1 MDNKLDYSTLS
12 ELTQIAGISGRE
24 FSVSKA
30 IEAALPSSFKVI
42 YDNIGN
48 LIATNEGNGPSVML
62 VAHMDE
68 VGLIVRRIT
77 PDGFLLVERIGG
89 MGIRALPGSRLR
101 LWSEEVDLLAQVGIP
116 PQHLDASV
124 PNPAQLYVDLGA
136 SSKEEVLDMG
146 VQVGDM
152 LTWDSPFEEIGNHR
166 IRGKALDDR
175 LGCFTL
181 ISLANALD
189 RNKVTMD
196 CNLILAFTVQEET
209 MLAGAS
215 PIMNRFHPNLV
226 IGIDGTLPSD
236 TPDVSDHN
244 SEITLGGGPALK
256 FFDAVRCKL
265 AAYVPDWALTQLI
278 KRVARQHSF
287 PLQSEIVVG
296 LTTALTPLPF
306 ALTGIKSAALSIPVR
321 YHHSPVEMAD
331 KRDIDILLNLLITLL
346 KDERLIAL
354 ADGKSQP

>member
-1 MDNKLDYSTLS
+1 MDKLDYSTLS
-12 ELTQIAGISGRE
+12 DLTQIAGISGRE

-30 IEAALPSSFKVI
+30 IEAALPPSFKTI

-48 LIATNEGNGPSVML
+48 LIATNEGSGPSVML

-89 MGIRALPGSRLR
+89 MGIRGLPGSRLR
-101 LWSEEVDLLAQVGIP
+101 LWSEELNFLAQVGIP

-124 PNPAQLYVDLGA
+124 PNPAQLYIDIGA
-136 SSKEEVLDMG
+136 SSKEEVLEMG
-146 VQVGDM
+146 VQIGDM
-152 LTWDSPFEEIGNHR
+152 LTWDSPFEEIGAHR
-166 IRGKALDDR
+166 IRGKAFDDR
-175 LGCFTL
+175 LGCFAL
-181 ISLANALD
+181 ISLAKAIERD
-189 RNKVTMD
+189 KVNLG

-215 PIMNRFHPNLV
+215 PIVNRFHPNLV

-236 TPDVSDHN
+236 TPDVNTHN

-256 FFDAVRCKL
+256 YFDAVRGKL
-265 AAYVPDWALTQLI
+265 AAYVPDWELTQLI
-278 KRVARQHSF
+278 KKIARQHSLL
-287 PLQSEIVVG
+287 LQYEIVVG

-306 ALTGIKSAALSIPVR
+306 ALCGIKSAALSIPVR

-331 KRDIDILLNLLITLL
+331 KRDIDILLDLLITLL